1 MMKKILKEWNNYL
14 EEKDDFDSE
23 GNLIEENFD
32 EPLNEIAFGGAGL
45 VLLGKLFVV
54 LFKALQSKDELA
66 DLNSTIQQSKMPQEA
81 KEVTAKMVDL
91 LNTVEKN
98 APAIEKMAAAT
109 GAGGNLNPLNW
120 KTNALIALAK
130 KAVQGLAGKEDEKQ
144 IFENWRKHL
153 NEAAYEPDP
162 RLTRGLER
170 SMGPSDPEP
179 EPEPLGPE
187 EDLFIT
193 MVDKFKEKHPE
204 LNIGDVGYT
213 PEGKLYIQFGDEYVT
228 LPDGLDPY
236 EYLRKRAGY

>member
-1 MMKKILKEWNNYL
+1 MRDTFLWRLCQEECARIDCDTKYEWISNMKKILKEWNNYL

-98 APAIEKMAAAT
+98 APAIEKIAAAT

-120 KTNALIALAK
+120 KANALIALAK
-130 KAVQGLAGKEDEKQ
+130 KAVQGLAGKEDDD
-144 IFENWRKHL
+144 ISL
-153 NEAAYEPDP
+153 
-162 RLTRGLER
+162 
-170 SMGPSDPEP
+170 PEP
-179 EPEPLGPE
+179 EASTG
-187 EDLFIT
+187 
-193 MVDKFKEKHPE
+193 
-204 LNIGDVGYT
+204 
-213 PEGKLYIQFGDEYVT
+213 
-228 LPDGLDPY
+228 
-236 EYLRKRAGY
+236 RS